1 MYKMIKINKNKIG
14 DRMQNNWLSA
24 EQSVKQSCE
33 IEAAPVNSV
42 LIEKYLAEN
51 DDFIHRV
58 FHFGEVECYI
68 YCIDG
73 LVKDMIVDENIL
85 SPFGEIPEFINCKS
99 EKKAVKLIEQGYI
112 RHSSVKK
119 AGSLKQAIEGI
130 LSANFVMVFN
140 DERCAFVFDVKGF
153 ESRSIDEPQSE
164 SVIGGSKDGFTE
176 PIRINTAIIRRHIRS
191 HNLVIKQFELG
202 TITKTTVACIYM
214 KNIADEKNVKS
225 VEKRIKNNKF
235 SFILSTGQI
244 EGILSSNSKALV
256 PTVLPTERADK
267 LCANILNGRIGVLID
282 GYPVAYIT
290 PSNLAMFLQT
300 PEDYSSV
307 NIYSSFIRII
317 RYFCLLV
324 NILLPALYVA
334 SANFSCEIFPSK
346 LAQAIMQAKFG
357 MPFSTLTEV
366 VLMLIAFEILIES
379 GLRLPNGVGQAV
391 SIVSGLIVGDAAV
404 SAKLASPAVVMLTAI
419 AGITS
424 FVLPYQ
430 TLANPLRVIRF
441 ALVLTAAAGG
451 LFALAIALTLL
462 IFYFNNVENLSLEF
476 LAPFSTGTFKTW
488 FSDTIIRRSFA
499 KRI

>member
-1 MYKMIKINKNKIG
+1 MENK
-14 DRMQNNWLSA
+14 WLSA
-24 EQSVKQSCE
+24 EQSVKKIGE
-33 IEAAPVNSV
+33 IESAAVNSE
-42 LIEKYLAEN
+42 LIKKYLGEN

-58 FHFGEVECYI
+58 FHFGEIECSLF
-68 YCIDG
+68 CIDG

-85 SPFGEIPEFINCKS
+85 SPFGEIEQFINCKS

-119 AGSLKQAIEGI
+119 VGSLKAAIEGI
-130 LSANFVMVFN
+130 LGANFVMVF
-140 DERCAFVFDVKGF
+140 DSERCAFLFDVKGF
-153 ESRSIDEPQSE
+153 ESRSIEEPQSE
-164 SVIGGSKDGFTE
+164 SVVGGSKDGFTE
-176 PIRINTAIIRRHIRS
+176 PIRLNTAIIRRHIRS

-202 TITKTTVACIYM
+202 KITKTTVACVYM
-214 KNIADEKNVKS
+214 KNIADEKKVKAI
-225 VEKRIKNNKF
+225 ENRIKDNKL
-235 SFILSTGQI
+235 SFVLSTGQI
-244 EGILSSNSKALV
+244 ENLLSGNGKALV

-267 LCANILNGRIGVLID
+267 LCANILNGSVAVLTD

-290 PSNLAMFLQT
+290 PSNLAMLLQT

-307 NIYSSFIRII
+307 SVYASFIRVI
-317 RYFCLLV
+317 RYVCLLV

-334 SANFSCEIFPSK
+334 CANFSCEILPSK

-430 TLANPLRVIRF
+430 ILANPLRVIRL

-451 LFALAIALTLL
+451 IFALAIALTLL
-462 IFYFNNVENLSLEF
+462 IIYFNNVENLSLGF
-476 LAPFSTGTFKTW
+476 LTPFSTGTLKTW

-499 KRI
+499 KKI